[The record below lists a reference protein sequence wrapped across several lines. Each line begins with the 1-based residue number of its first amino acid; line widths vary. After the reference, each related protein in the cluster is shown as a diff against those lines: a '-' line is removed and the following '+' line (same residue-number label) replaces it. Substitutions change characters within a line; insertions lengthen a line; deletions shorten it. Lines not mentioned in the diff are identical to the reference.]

1 MDIGNNKK
9 MEEILNSLDGCQ
21 RAGAPDFFYTRL
33 KAKMEKRMEPSTS
46 QSWVF
51 RPVYAVAALL
61 VVLLIN
67 AVVIFSSNN
76 NSSFEDKASVDTE
89 VFQSIAAEYRL
100 NDNSTLYD
108 INQDK

>member
-1 MDIGNNKK
+1 MDTENNKK

-33 KAKMEKRMEPSTS
+33 KAKMEKGIEPSTP
-46 QSWVF
+46 QSWVL
-51 RPVYAVAALL
+51 RPVFAVAAVL

-67 AVVIFSSNN
+67 AAVIFNN
-76 NSSFEDKASVDTE
+76 RNSSSSEEKVSFDTE
-89 VFQSIAAEYRL
+89 TFQSIAAEYRL
-100 NDNSTLYD
+100 NDNTSLYD